1 MKRFIAVLLVM
12 GVIMTAFAETA
23 TGTAGRKEITNEVN
37 PTATTD
43 VVLSLNQNAGI
54 VWFSAGDNQNVDTY
68 VLSLPGIDGLN
79 QSTSGNDN
87 WVAKGTDLKL
97 NWNIVSFNTVQIE
110 LMIDGPLVEQVEG
123 QSEGQVDTNKI
134 GWKISFKPTEF
145 SGSSGKT
152 EASTDTVI
160 SSAGYP
166 NSTETDTLPKTAV
179 TKDNTVYGSSGT
191 LSIDKIITENTYRKK
206 VDNYKATL
214 TANVKTI

>member
-54 VWFSAGDNQNVDTY
+54 VWFSAGDNQNVSTY
-68 VLSLPGIDGLN
+68 SLSLPEINKLN
-79 QSTSGNDN
+79 KSTSGNGN

-97 NWNIVSFNTVQIE
+97 NWNIVSCSKVK
-110 LMIDGPLVEQVEG
+110 IDLIVSGKLKG
-123 QSEGQVDTNKI
+123 QNNSSNEI
-134 GWKISFKPTEF
+134 GWKVSFKKNSYGIPE
-145 SGSSGKT
+145 
-152 EASTDTVI
+152 STDTVI
-160 SSAGYP
+160 SAGYP
-166 NSTETDTLPKTAV
+166 SLITNTLSATAV
-179 TKDNTVYGSSGT
+179 TKNNTVYGSSGT
-191 LSIDKIITENTYRKK
+191 LSIDEIITENTYEKK

-214 TANVKTI
+214 TAKVTTTD

>member
-1 MKRFIAVLLVM
+1 MKRLIAVLLVM

-23 TGTAGRKEITNEVN
+23 TETAGRKEITNEVN

-54 VWFSAGDNQNVDTY
+54 VWFSSGANQNVNTY

-123 QSEGQVDTNKI
+123 QAEGQVDTNKI
-134 GWKISFKPTEF
+134 GWKISFKPTEY
-145 SGSSGKT
+145 SGSSVNT
-152 EASTDTVI
+152 EASTDTVVI
-160 SSAGYP
+160 SAEYP
-166 NSTETDTLPKTAV
+166 GLNNKLFETAV

>member
-1 MKRFIAVLLVM
+1 MKRLIAVLLVM

-23 TGTAGRKEITNEVN
+23 TETAGRKEITNEVN

-54 VWFSAGDNQNVDTY
+54 VWFSSGANQNVNTY

-110 LMIDGPLVEQVEG
+110 LKIDGQLKG
-123 QSEGQVDTNKI
+123 QNTADVI
-134 GWKISFKPTEF
+134 GWQISFKPTEF
-145 SGSSGKT
+145 SGSSVKT
-152 EASTDTVI
+152 EASTDTVVI
-160 SSAGYP
+160 SAEYP
-166 NSTETDTLPKTAV
+166 GLNNKLFETAV

>member
-1 MKRFIAVLLVM
+1 MKRLIAVLLVM

-23 TGTAGRKEITNEVN
+23 TETATGTAGRVYIID
-37 PTATTD
+37 TATPAAKTD

-54 VWFSAGDNQNVDTY
+54 VWFSSGANQNVNTY
-68 VLSLPGIDGLN
+68 VLSLPEISGLN
-79 QSTSGNDN
+79 QSTSGNGN

-97 NWNIVSFNTVQIE
+97 NWNIVSCSKVK
-110 LMIDGPLVEQVEG
+110 IDLIVGGKLIG
-123 QSEGQVDTNKI
+123 QNNSSNEI
-134 GWKISFKPTEF
+134 GWKVSFKPTEY
-145 SGSSGKT
+145 SGSSAKT

-191 LSIDKIITENTYRKK
+191 LSISKIITENTYRKN
-206 VDNYKATL
+206 VDTYKATL
-214 TANVKTI
+214 TAMISTID

>member
-1 MKRFIAVLLVM
+1 MKRLIAVLLVM

-23 TGTAGRKEITNEVN
+23 TGTAERKEITNEVN

-79 QSTSGNDN
+79 QSTSGNGN

-97 NWNIVSFNTVQIE
+97 NWNIVSCSNVKID
-110 LMIDGPLVEQVEG
+110 LIIDGELKGHTE
-123 QSEGQVDTNKI
+123 SNKI
-134 GWKISFKPTEF
+134 GWKVSFKKTAYTGNTPSPDSTLTILCAEF
-145 SGSSGKT
+145 PGI
-152 EASTDTVI
+152 EENI
-160 SSAGYP
+160 LSA
-166 NSTETDTLPKTAV
+166 TAV
-179 TKDNTVYGSSGT
+179 TKDNSIYGSSGS
-191 LSIDKIITENTYRKK
+191 LSIEEIVTENTYDKN

-214 TANVKTI
+214 TAKISTL

>member
-1 MKRFIAVLLVM
+1 MKRLIAVLLVM

-23 TGTAGRKEITNEVN
+23 TETAGRKEITNEVN

-79 QSTSGNDN
+79 QSTSGNGN

-97 NWNIVSFNTVQIE
+97 NWNIVSCSKVK
-110 LMIDGPLVEQVEG
+110 IDLIVGGKLIG
-123 QSEGQVDTNKI
+123 QNNSSNEI
-134 GWKISFKPTEF
+134 GWKVSFKPTEY
-145 SGSSGKT
+145 SGSSPKAVET
-152 EASTDTVI
+152 ETGTETVTI
-160 SSAGYP
+160 SAGYSGL
-166 NSTETDTLPKTAV
+166 NDTSSATAV
-179 TKDNTVYGSSGT
+179 KKDNTVYGSSGT
-191 LSIDKIITENTYRKK
+191 LSIDEIITENTYEKK

-214 TANVKTI
+214 TAKVTTTD

>member
-1 MKRFIAVLLVM
+1 MKRLIAVLLVM

-79 QSTSGNDN
+79 QSTSGNGN

-97 NWNIVSFNTVQIE
+97 NWNIVSCSNVKID
-110 LMIDGPLVEQVEG
+110 LIIDGELKGNTE
-123 QSEGQVDTNKI
+123 SNKI
-134 GWKISFKPTEF
+134 GWKVSFKKTAYTGNDGTPD
-145 SGSSGKT
+145 SGLT
-152 EASTDTVI
+152 I
-160 SSAGYP
+160 LYAGYP
-166 NSTETDTLPKTAV
+166 DKTNNFLATAV
-179 TKDNTVYGSSGT
+179 TKDNSIYGSSGS
-191 LSIDKIITENTYRKK
+191 LSIEEIVTENTYDKN

-214 TANVKTI
+214 TAKISTL

>member
-1 MKRFIAVLLVM
+1 MKRLIAVLLVM

-23 TGTAGRKEITNEVN
+23 TETAGRKEITNEVN

-79 QSTSGNDN
+79 QSTSGNGN

-97 NWNIVSFNTVQIE
+97 NWNIVSCSNVKID
-110 LMIDGPLVEQVEG
+110 LIIDGELKGHTE
-123 QSEGQVDTNKI
+123 SNKI
-134 GWKISFKPTEF
+134 GWKVSFKKTAYTGNDGTPD
-145 SGSSGKT
+145 SGLT
-152 EASTDTVI
+152 I
-160 SSAGYP
+160 LYAGYP
-166 NSTETDTLPKTAV
+166 DKTNNLLATAV
-179 TKDNTVYGSSGT
+179 TKDNSIYGSSGS
-191 LSIDKIITENTYRKK
+191 LSIEEIVTENTYGKT

-214 TANVKTI
+214 TAKISTL